1 MWMFEDALFSSPA
14 VTLRDNI
21 IPVWYFSSLERIQG
35 GAILEEGNS
44 AIPDWVFY
52 TIALFLRSQQDF
64 HLGEGERTMTVWL
77 LFQNIV
83 SMWCFNF
90 TESFKPQ

>member
-1 MWMFEDALFSSPA
+1 MFEDALFSSPA

-44 AIPDWVFY
+44 WLSLLYCSLIFKVPARFS
-52 TIALFLRSQQDF
+52 LRRGGQGDNSLIVISEWSQYVM
-64 HLGEGERTMTVWL
+64 L
-77 LFQNIV
+77 
-83 SMWCFNF
+83 
-90 TESFKPQ
+90 